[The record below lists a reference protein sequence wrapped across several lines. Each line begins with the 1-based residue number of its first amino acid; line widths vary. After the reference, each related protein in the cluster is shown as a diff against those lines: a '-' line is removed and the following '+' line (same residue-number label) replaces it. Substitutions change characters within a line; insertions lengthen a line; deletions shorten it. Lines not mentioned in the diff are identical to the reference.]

1 MRLMETATPA
11 RYRLLAHTA
20 DMGVFVKAPD
30 LDGLLAS
37 AAQAVTELLVEP
49 GAVQDR
55 RELALELEAAGTSEL
70 LVRWL
75 SEVLFLFETRH
86 FLGRRFQVRTAGG
99 SRLSA
104 QIGGEELDWERHR
117 FRCEVKAVTRHKL
130 RVESTARGWRAFFI
144 VDL

>member
-1 MRLMETATPA
+1 MQTAIPA
-11 RYRLLAHTA
+11 RHRLLAHTA

-49 GAVQDR
+49 DAVSEQ
-55 RELALELEAAGTSEL
+55 RELSLELEAQDPAEL

-104 QIGGEELDWERHR
+104 RIGGEELDFERHR
-117 FRCEVKAVTRHKL
+117 FRCEVKAVTRHRL
-130 RVESTARGWRAFFI
+130 RGEPTTRGWRAFFI